1 MHVQIGRDSQ
11 FRTHFQCFSGLGI
24 DAWRDVDQREMMISN
39 NFARA
44 IRCRR
49 FGRGFRDS
57 LEPMD
62 LDLYHSIV
70 VSEIYTI
77 RNSYIHQV
85 KPAVSL
91 KLEINV
97 FKLTGQQNKCT
108 WGKNLPLPPVIWQWS
123 CTELSR
129 FKCYHQPA
137 FLKQGK
143 IRKLQPVT
151 HNEWWFHI
159 PERACL
165 LFCFQ
170 SLLFWFICSRIRPAR
185 NRIRPAWIELTKTQ
199 KTDVTPSSTR
209 IQRRSSIRRL
219 FAGFIP
225 QWFTLL
231 LD

>member
-1 MHVQIGRDSQ
+1 
-11 FRTHFQCFSGLGI
+11 
-24 DAWRDVDQREMMISN
+24 MISN

-44 IRCRR
+44 TRCRR

-108 WGKNLPLPPVIWQWS
+108 
-123 CTELSR
+123 
-129 FKCYHQPA
+129 
-137 FLKQGK
+137 
-143 IRKLQPVT
+143 
-151 HNEWWFHI
+151 
-159 PERACL
+159 
-165 LFCFQ
+165 
-170 SLLFWFICSRIRPAR
+170 
-185 NRIRPAWIELTKTQ
+185 
-199 KTDVTPSSTR
+199 
-209 IQRRSSIRRL
+209 
-219 FAGFIP
+219 
-225 QWFTLL
+225 
-231 LD
+231 